1 MNLLHIIILI
11 IVILLIT
18 VLSVLF
24 YYFFTTNNWS
34 TSDYT
39 SDADIKLSLNPVN
52 GYILPYAN
60 ILNVPD
66 QGILSSCGAVQLSSI
81 MDYYYYIRLNNTIK
95 FSALYLYYY
104 GRMINGG
111 NINIDK
117 GGRIDNYLS
126 SINSFGLATENDWPY
141 ITDNYNIQPPKNI
154 TIYNPELR
162 WNTYSTNITNI
173 KHSIKSGNPVILDI
187 LLYNSFNNVNTSGL
201 VTLPDIINESY
212 TNESYTNESYT
223 NKSYTNKSYTNES
236 YTNESYTNE
245 SYTNKSYVN
254 ESYVNESY
262 INESYVNESYVNESY
277 VNESYIAR
285 HAVSLWGWDD
295 DYNVFIMLNSWGTNK
310 GYNGWYFI
318 PYDYILT
325 PSLSTQ
331 FVYNI
336 SFMNSNV

>member
-1 MNLLHIIILI
+1 MILLHIIIII
-11 IVILLIT
+11 IVILLLT

-34 TSDYT
+34 TSDST
-39 SDADIKLSLNPVN
+39 DTQPSLSLNPTN
-52 GYILPYAN
+52 GYIVPYAN

-66 QGILSSCGAVQLSSI
+66 QGKLNSCGAVQLSSI
-81 MDYYYYIRLNNTIK
+81 MDYYYYIKLNNTIEL
-95 FSALYLYYY
+95 SALYLYYY

-117 GGRIDNYLS
+117 GGSIDNYLS
-126 SINSFGLATENDWPY
+126 SINSFGLTTENDWPY

-162 WNTYSTNITNI
+162 WNTDSTNITHI
-173 KHSIKSGNPVILDI
+173 KHSIKSGNPVLLDI
-187 LLYNSFNNVNTSGL
+187 LLYTSFNNINTSGL
-201 VTLPDIINESY
+201 VTMPNI
-212 TNESYTNESYT
+212 T
-223 NKSYTNKSYTNES
+223 
-236 YTNESYTNE
+236 
-245 SYTNKSYVN
+245 
-254 ESYVNESY
+254 
-262 INESYVNESYVNESY
+262 
-277 VNESYIAR
+277 NESYIAR
-285 HAVSLWGWDD
+285 HAISLWGWDD

-318 PYDYILT
+318 PYDYLLT

-336 SFMNSNV
+336 SFIKNF

>member
-1 MNLLHIIILI
+1 MNLLHIIITI

-66 QGILSSCGAVQLSSI
+66 QGVLSSCGAVQLSSI

-201 VTLPDIINESY
+201 VTLPDIIN
-212 TNESYTNESYT
+212 
-223 NKSYTNKSYTNES
+223 
-236 YTNESYTNE
+236 
-245 SYTNKSYVN
+245 KSYVN

-262 INESYVNESYVNESY
+262 T
-277 VNESYIAR
+277 NESYIAR

-310 GYNGWYFI
+310 GYNSWYFI